1 MTTVPS
7 AGPLSIEL
15 HGTRSATPE
24 VRGRSVGAKRRL
36 AGARFVAVALAAVK
50 QHGATVARAI
60 LTTDINTRQP
70 LGRLGFTQL
79 ETLRTYQPATVS

>member
-1 MTTVPS
+1 
-7 AGPLSIEL
+7 
-15 HGTRSATPE
+15 
-24 VRGRSVGAKRRL
+24 
-36 AGARFVAVALAAVK
+36 LAAVK